1 MQIIP
6 FRENGGEVTKSGSH
20 GKNYRES
27 SSLWSLG
34 LQWRRWTMRATKLNF
49 LVLLLVPFV
58 ILTSRKKG
66 LGGGDIWKG
75 NVIKMTIWPHYVLVY
90 TLTEAYM

>member
-1 MQIIP
+1 
-6 FRENGGEVTKSGSH
+6 
-20 GKNYRES
+20 
-27 SSLWSLG
+27 
-34 LQWRRWTMRATKLNF
+34 MRATKLNF
-49 LVLLLVPFV
+49 LVLLLAPFV

-90 TLTEAYM
+90 ILTEAYM